1 MPWRNWSVVVVLVLA
16 NYVVF
21 SILAALVFPVKPA
34 APLKHTAAPTFTPGA
49 PVLQRVG
56 TLTYDFLT
64 PSPTANLT
72 LTRARS
78 TISPTSTFTATATVT
93 DTTALPAGGTPGAT
107 AEPATPPS
115 ALTPTLTATPR
126 R

>member
-1 MPWRNWSVVVVLVLA
+1 MPWRNWSVIVVLILT

-34 APLKHTAAPTFTPGA
+34 APFARTAAPTFTPGV
-49 PVLQRVG
+49 PGLQRVG

-64 PSPTANLT
+64 PSPTATLT
-72 LTRARS
+72 LTGTRPTVVPTLAVTGTRS
-78 TISPTSTFTATATVT
+78 TVVPTSGVPGTETVVPP
-93 DTTALPAGGTPGAT
+93 DAGT
-107 AEPATPPS
+107 
-115 ALTPTLTATPR
+115 LTPTLTATPR